1 MEKLKK
7 YLTLAVATLIL
18 FICTVFLLSLE
29 SIIDSMF

>member
-7 YLTLAVATLIL
+7 YLTLAAATVIL

-29 SIIDSMF
+29 SIIDTMF